1 MMKYNFEQLNFAFKL
16 DKWIAFNFGYETSKI
31 SQVDDQGS
39 FSFRA
44 TQFLV
49 QNFSICRFV

>member
-16 DKWIAFNFGYETSKI
+16 DKWIAFNFGYETTKI

-39 FSFRA
+39 FSFR
-44 TQFLV
+44 FNMSFRLMI
-49 QNFSICRFV
+49 SG